1 MIRHNRIANSAGEY
15 LILPDLPVRC
25 ILLLNILPNAGSQSV
40 RLGSFC
46 MLQHQVRGDIFAIN
60 EKTICI
66 ESFQYDGTGIV
77 KILQP
82 QLENGMRN
90 ML

>member
-1 MIRHNRIANSAGEY
+1 M
-15 LILPDLPVRC
+15 
-25 ILLLNILPNAGSQSV
+25 

-82 QLENGMRN
+82 QLENGMHN